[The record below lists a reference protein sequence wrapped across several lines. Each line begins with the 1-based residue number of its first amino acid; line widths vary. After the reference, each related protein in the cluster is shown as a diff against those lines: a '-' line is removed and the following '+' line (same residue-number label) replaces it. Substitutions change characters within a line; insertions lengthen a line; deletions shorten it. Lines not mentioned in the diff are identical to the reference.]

1 MPDDPEVVILA
12 GGRSSRMGRPKAWL
26 DFGGVSLLQ
35 RIINR
40 LEPTFSHFLVVAAPG
55 QELPPIAPSGHPAR
69 VVHDERPG
77 EGPLGGLVV
86 GLRELPAC
94 RSVALVLTC
103 DVPFVS
109 RTVAEYLVEAS
120 DGYDVVVPE
129 WQGRL
134 NPLQAAYRRT
144 CQPLVAELFAAG
156 RRRPVDLFD
165 RVRTRTVR
173 EEEIRALDPEG
184 LTFLNMNSPEEYE
197 RALEIA
203 ARLEGNH

>member
-1 MPDDPEVVILA
+1 MLDDREVVILA

-26 DFGGVSLLQ
+26 DFGGVPLLQ

-40 LEPTFSHFLVVAAPG
+40 LEPSFSHFLVVAAPA

-69 VVHDERPG
+69 VVYDEQPG
-77 EGPLGGLVV
+77 EGPVGGLVV
-86 GLRELPAC
+86 GLREMPPC

-109 RTVAEYLVEAS
+109 PAVAEYLVDATE
-120 DGYDVVVPE
+120 GYDVAVPE

-144 CQPLVAELFAAG
+144 CQPVLAELFAAG
-156 RRRPVDLFD
+156 RRRPVDLYD
-165 RVRTRTVR
+165 RVRTRIIR
-173 EEEIRALDPEG
+173 EEEIRAIDPEG
-184 LTFLNMNSPEEYE
+184 LTFLNMNSPEDYE
-197 RALEIA
+197 RALAIA
-203 ARLEGNH
+203 AEPDAA